1 MTRTVAA
8 DAVMPARPRAAA
20 ACPDAAGAAVTFAG
34 PDSAT
39 RRASGPGRVCP
50 LLLRHLPGAPPHR
63 PEPRLMRPF
72 HRNLVLPSA
81 ATLAGWPADPGR
93 DV

>member
-50 LLLRHLPGAPPHR
+50 PLLRHLPGAPHR
-63 PEPRLMRPF
+63 PEPRLMRPLY
-72 HRNLVLPSA
+72 RQLVSPNA
-81 ATLAGWPADPGR
+81 VTLAGWPADPGR